1 MHYNTNNY
9 LSPIW
14 ILSSPETPTGYWLL
28 ATGCWLLAAEKEMV
42 QEDGIEPPTNRV

>member
-1 MHYNTNNY
+1 MHYDIKNY

-14 ILSSPETPTGYWLL
+14 ILSSPGTP
-28 ATGCWLLAAEKEMV
+28 AGCWLLAAEKEMV